1 MIFNGTRAL
10 SVEVTNQGVRVFDP
24 QCTIQTYYLEE
35 AIDALTG
42 WMTEVN
48 GFTNEQLTAAMI
60 HAAWRVRQLKRAQET
75 K

>member
-10 SVEVTNQGVRVFDP
+10 SVEITDQGVRVFDP
-24 QCTIQTYYLEE
+24 QCTIQTYPLEE
-35 AIDALTG
+35 AAYEIVG

-48 GFTNEQLTAAMI
+48 GYTNEQATDAML
-60 HAAWRVRQLKRAQET
+60 HAWLRAQET